1 MQLVFMEK
9 SKLTILQNLT
19 VDPQV
24 PTDGYICSF
33 HDLKVTYCYLDD
45 MIKSPDENLQYDD
58 LFIELESSLLSNFME
73 TYRKEGIVKAVKFAE
88 DNTH

>member
-1 MQLVFMEK
+1 
-9 SKLTILQNLT
+9 
-19 VDPQV
+19 
-24 PTDGYICSF
+24 
-33 HDLKVTYCYLDD
+33 